1 MLFLRS
7 PIKEICVTANESPIK
22 GISIKGTTEHD
33 VPNLPHHKSKKL
45 CIYII
50 VLVLVTEIY
59 SLSKNSSISKYIV
72 VLRNKEYPSKELL
85 SVMSHTY
92 QSKKLFSY
100 LPHCKSKK
108 LCVYIIILVLV
119 AEIYSLSKNS
129 CLSKYIVVYPKL
141 SKV

>member
-1 MLFLRS
+1 MNFPS
-7 PIKEICVTANESPIK
+7 KEYPSKELLSMMSHTYQLKKPFSY
-22 GISIKGTTEHD
+22 
-33 VPNLPHHKSKKL
+33 LPHRKSKKL

-59 SLSKNSSISKYIV
+59 SSSKNSSVSKYIV
-72 VLRNKEYPSKELL
+72 VLRNKKYPSKELL

-100 LPHCKSKK
+100 LPHRKSKK
-108 LCVYIIILVLV
+108 LCIYIIVLVLF

-129 CLSKYIVVYPKL
+129 SLSKYIVVYSKL